1 MADCSSIRRFK
12 DAADYTKNFIVRD
25 EINKYL
31 PGGKHFIDDAL
42 INRLIAETDGQTP
55 DPVLVR

>member
-1 MADCSSIRRFK
+1 MADTSNIRTFK

-31 PGGKHFIDDAL
+31 PGGTHFIDDVL
-42 INRLIAETDGQTP
+42 INRCVADIA
-55 DPVLVR
+55 